1 MSAAAGA
8 AHAAG
13 EHTDML
19 HQVEMQ
25 LNYWGIPLFTDYD
38 KYWNIMGLSISPR
51 TMIMTWIAMALVLLF
66 AWACTK
72 NLNVRSPGKGQAT
85 FEMLWDFLGGQVY
98 GNLGQK
104 LGNAMLPII
113 VTFFIYIAFSNLLGL
128 VPTLSS
134 PTADKNTTFGL
145 ALIVVL
151 LIHYHGIKAN
161 GVGGHVGH
169 YFKPFKPFVIL
180 HLIEEVARPVTLAFR
195 LYGNIFAGE
204 VLIAVL
210 LGLLSIGS
218 YVFGGFIPSVI
229 WLAFSTFVG
238 FVQAFV
244 FSMLTIAYV
253 SQFAA
258 HDEAADHH

>member
-1 MSAAAGA
+1 MSSAAGA

-13 EHTDML
+13 ESHDML
-19 HQVEMQ
+19 HQVEQ
-25 LNYWGIPLFTDYD
+25 ALNLWNIPLFTDYD
-38 KYWNIMGLSISPR
+38 KYWHIAGLSISPR

-66 AWACTK
+66 AWSCTR
-72 NLNVRSPGKGQAT
+72 NLNVRSAGKGQAT
-85 FEMLWDFLGGQVY
+85 FEMLWDFLGGQVF
-98 GNLGQK
+98 GNLGNK
-104 LGNAMLPII
+104 LGAAMMPII

-128 VPTLSS
+128 IPTLSS

-151 LIHYHGIKAN
+151 LIHYHGLKAN
-161 GVGGHVGH
+161 GIGKHIGH
-169 YFKPFKPFVIL
+169 YFQPFKPFVVI
-180 HLIEEVARPVTLAFR
+180 HLIEEIARPVTLAFR

-210 LGLLSIGS
+210 LGLISINA

-229 WLAFSTFVG
+229 WLGFSVFVG

-244 FSMLTIAYV
+244 FAMLTIAYV

-258 HDEAADHH
+258 HHDADHH

>member
-8 AHAAG
+8 AHAA
-13 EHTDML
+13 EHHDML
-19 HQVEMQ
+19 HQVEVA
-25 LNYWGIPLFTDYD
+25 LNYWGIPLFSEYD
-38 KYWNIMGLSISPR
+38 KYWQIMGLSISPR
-51 TMIMTWIAMALVLLF
+51 TMIMTWLTMALVLLF
-66 AWACTK
+66 AWACTR
-72 NLNVRSPGKGQAT
+72 NLNVRSPGKAQAT
-85 FEMLWDFLGGQVY
+85 FEVLWEFLGGQVFA
-98 GNLGQK
+98 NLGK
-104 LGNAMLPII
+104 SKVGNAMLPVVI
-113 VTFFIYIAFSNLLGL
+113 TLFTYIAFANLLGL
-128 VPTLSS
+128 IPTLSS

-145 ALIVVL
+145 ALIVVF
-151 LIHYHGIKAN
+151 LIHYHGIKSN
-161 GVGGHVGH
+161 GIGGHIGH
-169 YFKPFKPFVIL
+169 YFQPFKPFVVL

-210 LGLLSIGS
+210 LGLININA

-229 WLAFSTFVG
+229 WLAFSVFVG

-258 HDEAADHH
+258 HHDADHH

>member
-8 AHAAG
+8 AQAA
-13 EHTDML
+13 EHHDML
-19 HQVEMQ
+19 HEVEVA
-25 LNYWGIPLFTDYD
+25 LNFWNIPLFTDFD
-38 KYWNIMGLSISPR
+38 KYWHIFGLSISPR

-66 AWACTK
+66 AWYCTK
-72 NLNVRSPGKGQAT
+72 DQKVRSPGKAQT
-85 FEMLWDFLGGQVY
+85 FFELLWDFLGGQVF
-98 GNLGQK
+98 GNLGNK
-104 LGNAMLPII
+104 LGAAMMPII
-113 VTFFIYIAFSNLLGL
+113 VTFFIYILFSNLMGL
-128 VPTLSS
+128 IPTLSS

-151 LIHYHGIKAN
+151 LIHYHGFKAN
-161 GVGGHVGH
+161 GIGGHIGH
-169 YFKPFKPFVIL
+169 YFKPFKPFVLI

-210 LGLLSIGS
+210 LGLININAYL
-218 YVFGGFIPSVI
+218 FGGFIPSVI
-229 WLAFSTFVG
+229 WLAFSVFVG
-238 FVQAFV
+238 CVQAFV

-258 HDEAADHH
+258 HEEADHH

>member
-8 AHAAG
+8 AHAAA
-13 EHTDML
+13 EHHDML
-19 HQVEMQ
+19 HEVDLA
-25 LNYWGIPLFTDYD
+25 LNFWNIPLFTEYD
-38 KYWNIMGLSISPR
+38 KYWNVMGLSISPR
-51 TMIMTWIAMALVLLF
+51 TMIMTWVAMALVLLF
-66 AWACTK
+66 AWFCTR
-72 NLNVRSPGKGQAT
+72 NLNVRSPGKAQST
-85 FEMLWDFLGGQVY
+85 FEMLWQFLGDQVF
-98 GNLGQK
+98 GNLGHK
-104 LGNAMLPII
+104 LGSAMMPII

-128 VPTLSS
+128 IPTMSS
-134 PTADKNTTFGL
+134 PTADKNTTMGL

-151 LIHYHGIKAN
+151 LIHYHGLKAN
-161 GVGGHVGH
+161 GLGGHVGH
-169 YFKPFKPFVIL
+169 YFQPFKVFVVI
-180 HLIEEVARPVTLAFR
+180 HIIEEIARPVTLAFR

-210 LGLLSIGS
+210 LGLISINA

-258 HDEAADHH
+258 HEADHH

>member
-8 AHAAG
+8 AQAAG
-13 EHTDML
+13 EHHDML
-19 HQVEMQ
+19 HAVELE

-66 AWACTK
+66 AWFCTR
-72 NLNVRSPGKGQAT
+72 NLNIRRPGKAQST
-85 FEMLWDFLGGQVY
+85 FELLWQFLGEQVFN
-98 GNLGQK
+98 NLGNK
-104 LGNAMLPII
+104 LGAAMMPII

-128 VPTLSS
+128 IPTLSS

-151 LIHYHGIKAN
+151 LIHFHGLKAN
-161 GVGGHVGH
+161 GVGGHIGH
-169 YFKPFKPFVIL
+169 YFQPFKPFVVI
-180 HLIEEVARPVTLAFR
+180 HLIEEIARPVTLAFR

-210 LGLLSIGS
+210 LGLININA

-229 WLAFSTFVG
+229 WLAFSVFVG
-238 FVQAFV
+238 MVQAFV

-258 HDEAADHH
+258 HHDADHH

>member
-8 AHAAG
+8 AQAA
-13 EHTDML
+13 EHHDML
-19 HQVEMQ
+19 HMVEMD
-25 LNYWGIPLFTDYD
+25 LNFWNIPLFTEYD
-38 KYWNIMGLSISPR
+38 KYWHIMGLSISPR
-51 TMIMTWIAMALVLLF
+51 TMIMTWITMALVLLF

-72 NLNVRSPGKGQAT
+72 NQNVRSPGKAQAT
-85 FEMLWDFLGGQVY
+85 FEVLWEFLGGQVFS
-98 GNLGQK
+98 NLGNK
-104 LGNAMLPII
+104 LGAAMMPII
-113 VTFFIYIAFSNLLGL
+113 VTFFIYIVFANLLGL
-128 VPTLSS
+128 IPTLSS

-151 LIHYHGIKAN
+151 LIHYHGLKAN
-161 GVGGHVGH
+161 GVGGHIGH
-169 YFKPFKPFVIL
+169 YFQPFKPFVVI
-180 HLIEEVARPVTLAFR
+180 HLIEEIARPVTLAFR

-210 LGLLSIGS
+210 LGLININA

-229 WLAFSTFVG
+229 WLAFSVFVG

-258 HDEAADHH
+258 HEADHH